1 MIRLTTLALLLLLVP
16 IVLSLGA
23 SGPPADLGATLRRID
38 PERIR
43 TDLKFLADDLLEG
56 RGTGQRGGRLAAL
69 YLETRFRQIGLA
81 PGASE
86 TGYLQDVPLV
96 GVESGE
102 DSRLEFRT
110 RDQTLRPE
118 RLVDF
123 VGNSETQQ
131 EVTEIEA
138 PLVFAGYGIVAP
150 EQRWDDF
157 KGADLKG
164 KVLVLLVNDPPSEDP
179 SFFGGKALT
188 YYGRWTYKF
197 ESAARAGARGAILI
211 HTDASAGYGWSVVRN
226 SWGRE
231 RPYMALRPGGAA
243 PLALA
248 SWVSESFG
256 RRMLQAAGQD
266 FDSLRE
272 SASRR
277 DFRPVPLGISL
288 AARLTSRVRPI
299 ATWNVIGR
307 IPGSDPRLAREA
319 VVFTAH
325 YDHLGVGTPEE
336 GDAIYNGAADNASGV
351 ATLLETARAFTLLP
365 RAPKRTLLFIACAA
379 EEGGLRGSEYYA
391 SHPAIPA
398 HLTAANINMDGLPVW
413 GEPRDFTFLGAD
425 RSSLM
430 KVIADAA
437 ATLRFRIVPDPHPEQ
452 GSFYRSDQFSLAKVG
467 IPAFSIDPGNEYIG
481 KPDGYGDRIWE
492 EYEARQYH
500 RPKDEYDAAFD
511 LAGTAAVARIALY
524 TGYRIAEAP
533 GMPQWNAGDEFGAAR
548 ARSLAAGGAP

>member
-1 MIRLTTLALLLLLVP
+1 MIRRLTLALLL
-16 IVLSLGA
+16 SLAAYAAPAA
-23 SGPPADLGATLRRID
+23 SGPPDDLGAALRGID

-43 TDLKFLADDLLEG
+43 ADLRFLADDLLEG

-69 YLETRFRQIGLA
+69 YLETRFRQLGLA

-86 TGYLQDVPLV
+86 TAYLQDVPLV
-96 GVESGE
+96 GVGPGE
-102 DSRLEFRT
+102 DSRLEFRAK
-110 RDQTLRPE
+110 DQTLRPE

-123 VGNSETQQ
+123 VGSSETQQ

-157 KGADLKG
+157 KGVDLKG

-211 HTDASAGYGWSVVRN
+211 HTDASAGYGWKVVRN

-231 RPYMALRPGGAA
+231 RPYMAHRPGGPAS
-243 PLALA
+243 LGLA

-256 RRMLQAAGQD
+256 RRLLQAADQD
-266 FDSLRE
+266 FDALRD
-272 SASRR
+272 AAARR
-277 DFRPVPLGISL
+277 DFRPVPLGVTLS
-288 AARLTSRVRPI
+288 ARLTSHVRPI

-336 GDAIYNGAADNASGV
+336 GDDIYNGAADNASGV

-391 SHPAIPA
+391 AHPVVPSHQ
-398 HLTAANINMDGLPVW
+398 TAANINMDGLPVW

-425 RSSLM
+425 RSSLQ
-430 KVIADAA
+430 KVVEEAA
-437 ATLRFRIVPDPHPEQ
+437 AALRFRIVPDPHPEQ
-452 GSFYRSDQFSLAKVG
+452 GSFYRSDQFSLAKAG
-467 IPAFSIDPGNEYIG
+467 IPAFSIDPGNDYIG

-511 LAGTAAVARIALY
+511 LQGTAAVARIALY
-524 TGYRIAEAP
+524 TGYRIAEAK
-533 GMPQWNAGDEFGAAR
+533 GMPQWNAGDEFAAAR
-548 ARSLAAGGAP
+548 ARSLAAAGAP